1 LRWRAVKEMPAAAEQ
16 LTSPD
21 DLDARYSTKRDTEWI
36 GYKVHLTE
44 TCDAD
49 TPHLVVNVET
59 TPATIPDDHMAA
71 VVHQSLRGRTLL
83 PREHLV
89 DKGYTDAQMLV
100 DSEREYGVTV
110 VGPVAL

>member
-1 LRWRAVKEMPAAAEQ
+1 
-16 LTSPD
+16 
-21 DLDARYSTKRDTEWI
+21 
-36 GYKVHLTE
+36 
-44 TCDAD
+44 
-49 TPHLVVNVET
+49 
-59 TPATIPDDHMAA
+59 
-71 VVHQSLRGRTLL
+71 VHQSLRGRTLL